1 MRLHK
6 NSISK
11 VNLTDIL
18 RRRKKSLQQF
28 LDETGIVT
36 YELLK
41 ERCRSMGVS
50 PPDEEQFLNVM
61 GRGMPEVSSPA
72 EGVIVIAPHVHEEVK
87 NVEEHIQVRELT
99 ETSLTVVDKRSI
111 ADKKKSKKT
120 ADDSTDQ
127 TQNNSEK
134 SSTET

>member
-50 PPDEEQFLNVM
+50 PPCEEQFLNVM

-72 EGVIVIAPHVHEEVK
+72 EGVIVILPIENLVQEEKLVQ
-87 NVEEHIQVRELT
+87 EEIPVM
-99 ETSLTVVDKRSI
+99 VVDRESLV
-111 ADKKKSKKT
+111 DKKKKAKKPS
-120 ADDSTDQ
+120 DDSTSQ
-127 TQNNSEK
+127 LQNNSDK